1 MANQPKIGLLFNHY
15 LIPLEYG
22 FANGMQKEY
31 NRAEDGT
38 VLSEKHTFNIRGAIV
53 ARGDTSY
60 DRYKNLV
67 IELNQQ
73 FINIDLE
80 AGLVDRL
87 YSLRG
92 GPLKLG
98 EIVVDEVDFSLYTID
113 PNTIS
118 LQYKYAQLINVA
130 IAEAPEDTAG
140 THFQEITMSFEAII
154 GPADNDQPFYESA
167 ANYRLKSASEN
178 FEIKKEE
185 DKISYFVFDTAQ
197 PNGSG
202 KILADKS
209 NPYYSYTITHTLSAQ
224 GMPVYFKHNSSLAN
238 RYTSSDLR
246 TPVATENRLDA
257 ASEAFY
263 EAYKYVNAKKK
274 DTLIGAIVNTDA
286 FGRSYLGGTSFIPVG
301 WTIGGD
307 TSDGSDPVVIR
318 ERLIARPP
326 GSEGSDAATGTI
338 NEVNQVS
345 GIISNILY
353 QSGAYKEY
361 NVVRTSTADT
371 MGGSYSL
378 TTTYFYSRNPAT
390 IEINGSYEKSEDGND
405 SIRVNGT
412 ITGLDSNGVVSDK
425 SNKHKNARQVLD
437 QICKHGL
444 MSDDSNEIVSHEPS
458 FTNKTR
464 ELNLNFNDVISDKV
478 KKTYIDEQ
486 NLKSPSA
493 NDTKAGIDTYK
504 FQLGTGNASSSVPA
518 GINGTGVSS
527 KVLSPWGV
535 GTNIFRF
542 ANEIFEDNKYSSFY
556 EDNMVMDVRPISTS
570 ITENKTAG
578 TIQFDA
584 TYKAIP
590 FELRK
595 LKLALPDC
603 IAVTISIQDDNK
615 FRRFNSDNDRT
626 SSGIRT
632 AHIVPVMILG
642 RTQGPILQSMATT
655 KQSERKVQLE
665 ATLDISQR
673 YPSNDECIEK
683 GIEAILMYAPS
694 GLPTSPM
701 HQKSYL
707 TELTDSWDWA
717 NGKLTINAGWTY
729 TQ

>member
-38 VLSEKHTFNIRGAIV
+38 VLSEKHTFNIRGTIV
-53 ARGDTSY
+53 SEGSTAY
-60 DRYKNLV
+60 ERYKYLV
-67 IELNQQ
+67 ATLNQQ
-73 FINIDLE
+73 FINIDKE

-87 YSLRG
+87 LSLRG

-98 EIVVDEVDFSLYTID
+98 EITLAEGSFSNYTVGPD
-113 PNTIS
+113 NVS
-118 LQYKYAQLINVA
+118 LQYKYAQLINVN

-140 THFQEITMSFEAII
+140 THFQEITMSFESIV
-154 GPADNDQPFYESA
+154 GPEDDQDLF
-167 ANYRLKSASEN
+167 NLNQYRIKSATEN

-185 DKISYFVFDTAQ
+185 DKISYFAFDTELAG
-197 PNGSG
+197 GSG
-202 KILADKS
+202 KIVGDKN

-224 GMPVYFKHNSSLAN
+224 GLPYYYDKDASYAN
-238 RYTSSDLR
+238 RYTSEQIQ
-246 TPVATENRLDA
+246 TPTGPTNRERA
-257 ASEAFY
+257 SSEAFN
-263 EAYKYVNAKKK
+263 EAYRYVYSKKK
-274 DTLIGAIVNTDA
+274 DTLIGAVINTDA
-286 FGRSYLGGTSFIPVG
+286 FGRSYLGGNSFIPVG
-301 WTIGGD
+301 WTIGDVSTGAD
-307 TSDGSDPVVIR
+307 ESKFTRSVEALFKNPYKSDG
-318 ERLIARPP
+318 
-326 GSEGSDAATGTI
+326 ATAGTI
-338 NEVNQVS
+338 NEVDQVS
-345 GIISNILY
+345 GIMSKLLY
-353 QSGAYKEY
+353 QSGVYKEY
-361 NVVRTSTADT
+361 NVVRTSTADM

-412 ITGLDSNGVVSDK
+412 ITGLDSNGVTSDK
-425 SNKHKNARQVLD
+425 SNKYKNARLVLD

-444 MSDDSNEIVSHEPS
+444 MSDQSNEIVSHEPS

-464 ELNLNFNDVISDKV
+464 EINVNFNDIITDTDQTK
-478 KKTYIDEQ
+478 IDEQ
-486 NLKSPSA
+486 NLKTPSS

-504 FQLGTGNASSSVPA
+504 FALGVSGNSTSATPQ
-518 GINGTGVSS
+518 GINGTGVST

-542 ANEIFEDNKYSSFY
+542 ANQIFEDNKYSSFY
-556 EDNMVMDVRPISTS
+556 EDNMVMDVRPLSTS

-595 LKLALPDC
+595 LKLSLPDC
-603 IAVTISIQDDNK
+603 IAVTVSIQDDNK
-615 FRRFNSDNDRT
+615 FRKFKSDNDRT
-626 SSGIRT
+626 SSGVRI

-642 RTQGPILQSMATT
+642 RGQGPILQSMATT

-673 YPSNDECIEK
+673 YPSNDECIQK

-694 GLPTSPM
+694 GVKSYPM
-701 HQKSYL
+701 HEKSYL

>member
-53 ARGDTSY
+53 SEGSTAY
-60 DRYKNLV
+60 ERYKYLV
-67 IELNQQ
+67 ATLNQQ
-73 FINIDLE
+73 FINIDKE

-87 YSLRG
+87 LSLRG

-98 EIVVDEVDFSLYTID
+98 EITLTEGSFSNYTVGPD
-113 PNTIS
+113 NVS
-118 LQYKYAQLINVA
+118 LQYKYAQLINVN

-140 THFQEITMSFEAII
+140 THFQEITMSFESII
-154 GPADNDQPFYESA
+154 GPEDDADLFNLNQ
-167 ANYRLKSASEN
+167 YRIKSATEN

-185 DKISYFVFDTAQ
+185 DKISYFAFDTESAG
-197 PNGSG
+197 GSG
-202 KILADKS
+202 KIVGDKN

-224 GMPVYFKHNSSLAN
+224 GLPYYYDKSASYTN
-238 RYTSSDLR
+238 RYTSEQIQ
-246 TPVATENRLDA
+246 TPTGPTNRERA
-257 ASEAFY
+257 SSEAFN
-263 EAYKYVNAKKK
+263 EAYRYVYSKKK
-274 DTLIGAIVNTDA
+274 DTLIGTVINTDA
-286 FGRSYLGGTSFIPVG
+286 FGRSYLGGNSFIPVG
-301 WTIGGD
+301 WTIGD
-307 TSDGSDPVVIR
+307 ISTADSPSFSRSVETLFKNPYKSDG
-318 ERLIARPP
+318 
-326 GSEGSDAATGTI
+326 ATAGTI
-338 NEVNQVS
+338 NEIDQIS
-345 GIISNILY
+345 GIMSKLLY
-353 QSGAYKEY
+353 QSGVYKEY
-361 NVVRTSTADT
+361 NVVRTSTADM

-412 ITGLDSNGVVSDK
+412 ITGLDSNGVTSDK
-425 SNKHKNARQVLD
+425 SNKYKNARLVLD

-444 MSDDSNEIVSHEPS
+444 MSDQSNEIVSHAPS
-458 FTNKTR
+458 FTDKTR
-464 ELNLNFNDVISDKV
+464 EINVNFNDIITDTAQTK
-478 KKTYIDEQ
+478 IDEQ
-486 NLKSPSA
+486 NLLKSPSPG
-493 NDTKAGIDTYK
+493 DIIAGRQSYEIE
-504 FQLGTGNASSSVPA
+504 FGPGNISTPV
-518 GINGTGVSS
+518 GINGTGVST

-542 ANEIFEDNKYSSFY
+542 ANQIFEDNKYSSFY
-556 EDNMVMDVRPISTS
+556 EDNMVMDVRPVSTS

-595 LKLALPDC
+595 LKLSLPDC
-603 IAVTISIQDDNK
+603 IAVTVSIQDDNK
-615 FRRFNSDNDRT
+615 FRKFKSANDRT
-626 SSGIRT
+626 SSGVRI
-632 AHIVPVMILG
+632 AHIVPVMIVG
-642 RTQGPILQSMATT
+642 RGQGPILQSMATT

-673 YPSNDECIEK
+673 YPSNDECIQK

-694 GLPTSPM
+694 GVKTYPM
-701 HQKSYL
+701 HEKSYL

>member
-53 ARGDTSY
+53 SEGSTAY
-60 DRYKNLV
+60 ARYKYLV
-67 IELNQQ
+67 VTLNQQ
-73 FINIDLE
+73 FINIDKE

-87 YSLRG
+87 LSLRG

-98 EIVVDEVDFSLYTID
+98 EITLAEGSFSNYTVGPD
-113 PNTIS
+113 NVS
-118 LQYKYAQLINVA
+118 LQYKYAQLINVN

-154 GPADNDQPFYESA
+154 GPEDDADLFNLNQ
-167 ANYRLKSASEN
+167 YRIKSATEN

-185 DKISYFVFDTAQ
+185 DKISYFAFDTELAG
-197 PNGSG
+197 GSG
-202 KILADKS
+202 KIVADKN

-224 GMPVYFKHNSSLAN
+224 GLPYYYDKNATYAS
-238 RYTSSDLR
+238 RYTSENIK
-246 TPVATENRLDA
+246 TPTGPTDRERAS
-257 ASEAFY
+257 SEAFN

-274 DTLIGAIVNTDA
+274 DTLIGAVINTDA
-286 FGRSYLGGTSFIPVG
+286 FGRSYLGGNSFIPVG
-301 WTIGGD
+301 WTIGDVSTGAD
-307 TSDGSDPVVIR
+307 ESKFTRSVEALFKNPYKSDGST
-318 ERLIARPP
+318 A
-326 GSEGSDAATGTI
+326 GTV
-338 NEVNQVS
+338 NEVDQVS
-345 GIISNILY
+345 GIMSKLLY
-353 QSGAYKEY
+353 QSGVYKEY
-361 NVVRTSTADT
+361 NVVRTSTADM

-412 ITGLDSNGVVSDK
+412 ITGLDSNGVTSDK
-425 SNKHKNARQVLD
+425 SNKYKNARLVLD

-444 MSDDSNEIVSHEPS
+444 MSDQSNEIVSHEPS
-458 FTNKTR
+458 FTDKTR
-464 ELNLNFNDVISDKV
+464 ELNLNFNDVITDRV
-478 KKTYIDEQ
+478 TKTYIDEQ
-486 NLKSPSA
+486 KLKTPSA

-518 GINGTGVSS
+518 GINGTGVST

-542 ANEIFEDNKYSSFY
+542 ANQIFEDNKYSSFY

-570 ITENKTAG
+570 ITENKTVG

-595 LKLALPDC
+595 LKLAIPDC
-603 IAVTISIQDDNK
+603 LAVTISIQDDNK
-615 FRRFNSDNDRT
+615 FRRFKSTNDRT
-626 SSGIRT
+626 SSGVRV

-642 RTQGPILQSMATT
+642 RGQGPILQSMATT

-665 ATLDISQR
+665 ATLDVSQR

-694 GLPTSPM
+694 GVPGYPM
-701 HQKSYL
+701 HDRSYL

>member
-53 ARGDTSY
+53 SEGSTAY
-60 DRYKNLV
+60 ERYKYLV
-67 IELNQQ
+67 ATLNQQ
-73 FINIDLE
+73 FINIDKE

-87 YSLRG
+87 LSLRG

-98 EIVVDEVDFSLYTID
+98 EITLAEGSFSNYTVGPD
-113 PNTIS
+113 NVS
-118 LQYKYAQLINVA
+118 LQYKYAQLINVN

-140 THFQEITMSFEAII
+140 THFQEITMSFESIV
-154 GPADNDQPFYESA
+154 GPEDDQDLF
-167 ANYRLKSASEN
+167 NLNQYRIKSATEN

-185 DKISYFVFDTAQ
+185 DKISYFAFDTELAG
-197 PNGSG
+197 GSG
-202 KILADKS
+202 KIVGDKN

-224 GMPVYFKHNSSLAN
+224 GLPYYYDKDASYAN
-238 RYTSSDLR
+238 RYTSEQIQ
-246 TPVATENRLDA
+246 TPTGPTNRERA
-257 ASEAFY
+257 SSEAFN
-263 EAYKYVNAKKK
+263 EAYRYVYSKKK
-274 DTLIGAIVNTDA
+274 DTLIGAVINTDA
-286 FGRSYLGGTSFIPVG
+286 FGRSYLGGNSFIPVG
-301 WTIGGD
+301 WTIGDVSTGAD
-307 TSDGSDPVVIR
+307 ESKFTRSVEALFKNPYKSDG
-318 ERLIARPP
+318 
-326 GSEGSDAATGTI
+326 ATAGTI
-338 NEVNQVS
+338 TEVDQVS
-345 GIISNILY
+345 GIMSKLLY
-353 QSGAYKEY
+353 QSGVYKEY
-361 NVVRTSTADT
+361 NVVRTSTADM

-412 ITGLDSNGVVSDK
+412 ITGLDSNGVTSDK
-425 SNKHKNARQVLD
+425 SNKYKNARLVLD

-444 MSDDSNEIVSHEPS
+444 MSDQSNEIVSHEPS

-464 ELNLNFNDVISDKV
+464 EINVNFNDIITDTDQTK
-478 KKTYIDEQ
+478 IDEQ
-486 NLKSPSA
+486 NLKTPSS

-504 FQLGTGNASSSVPA
+504 FALGVSGNSTSATPQ
-518 GINGTGVSS
+518 GINGTGVST

-542 ANEIFEDNKYSSFY
+542 ANQIFEDNKYSSFY
-556 EDNMVMDVRPISTS
+556 EDNMVMDVRPVSTS

-595 LKLALPDC
+595 LKLSLPDC
-603 IAVTISIQDDNK
+603 IAVTVSIQDDNK
-615 FRRFNSDNDRT
+615 FRKFKSDNDRT
-626 SSGIRT
+626 SSGVRI

-642 RTQGPILQSMATT
+642 RGQGPILQSMATT

-673 YPSNDECIEK
+673 YPSNDECIQK

-694 GLPTSPM
+694 GVKSYPM
-701 HQKSYL
+701 HEKSYL

>member
-53 ARGDTSY
+53 SEGSTAY
-60 DRYKNLV
+60 ERYKYLV
-67 IELNQQ
+67 ATLNQQ
-73 FINIDLE
+73 FINIDKE

-87 YSLRG
+87 LSLRG

-98 EIVVDEVDFSLYTID
+98 EITLAEGSFSNYTVGPD
-113 PNTIS
+113 NVS
-118 LQYKYAQLINVA
+118 LQYKYAQLINVN

-140 THFQEITMSFEAII
+140 THFQEITMSFESIV
-154 GPADNDQPFYESA
+154 GPEDDQDLF
-167 ANYRLKSASEN
+167 NLNQYRIKSATEN

-185 DKISYFVFDTAQ
+185 DKISYFAFDTELAG
-197 PNGSG
+197 GSG
-202 KILADKS
+202 KIVGDKN

-224 GMPVYFKHNSSLAN
+224 GLPYYYDKDASYAN
-238 RYTSSDLR
+238 RYTSEQIQ
-246 TPVATENRLDA
+246 TPTGPTNRERA
-257 ASEAFY
+257 SSEAFN
-263 EAYKYVNAKKK
+263 EAYRYVYSKKK
-274 DTLIGAIVNTDA
+274 DTLIGAVINTDA
-286 FGRSYLGGTSFIPVG
+286 FGRSYLGGNSFIPVG
-301 WTIGGD
+301 WTIGDVSTGAD
-307 TSDGSDPVVIR
+307 ESKFTRSVEALFKNPYKSDG
-318 ERLIARPP
+318 
-326 GSEGSDAATGTI
+326 ATAGTI
-338 NEVNQVS
+338 NEVDQVS
-345 GIISNILY
+345 GIMSKLLY
-353 QSGAYKEY
+353 QSGVYKEY
-361 NVVRTSTADT
+361 NVVRTSTADM

-412 ITGLDSNGVVSDK
+412 ITGLDSNGVTSDK
-425 SNKHKNARQVLD
+425 SNKYKNARLVLD

-444 MSDDSNEIVSHEPS
+444 MSDQSNEIVSHEPS

-464 ELNLNFNDVISDKV
+464 EINVNFNDIITDTDQTK
-478 KKTYIDEQ
+478 IDEQ
-486 NLKSPSA
+486 NLKTPSS

-504 FQLGTGNASSSVPA
+504 FALGVSGNSTSATPQ
-518 GINGTGVSS
+518 GINGTGVST

-542 ANEIFEDNKYSSFY
+542 ANQIFEDNKYSSFY
-556 EDNMVMDVRPISTS
+556 EDNMVMDVRPVSTS

-595 LKLALPDC
+595 LKLSLPDC
-603 IAVTISIQDDNK
+603 IAVTVSIQDDNK
-615 FRRFNSDNDRT
+615 FRKFKSDNDRT
-626 SSGIRT
+626 SSGVRI

-642 RTQGPILQSMATT
+642 RGQGPILQSMATT

-673 YPSNDECIEK
+673 YPSNDECIQK

-694 GLPTSPM
+694 GVKSYPM
-701 HQKSYL
+701 HEKSYL

>member
-1 MANQPKIGLLFNHY
+1 MANQPRIGLLFNHY

-53 ARGDTSY
+53 SEGDTAY
-60 DRYKNLV
+60 QRYKYLV
-67 IELNQQ
+67 TELNQQ
-73 FINIDLE
+73 FINIDKE
-80 AGLVDRL
+80 ASLVDRL
-87 YSLRG
+87 LNLRG

-98 EIVVDEVDFSLYTID
+98 EITLDEGSFKNYTID
-113 PNTIS
+113 PLKVS
-118 LQYKYAQLINVA
+118 LQYKYAQLININ

-140 THFQEITMSFEAII
+140 THFQEITMSFESII
-154 GPADNDQPFYESA
+154 GPEDDADLFNLNE
-167 ANYRLKSASEN
+167 YRIKSATEN

-185 DKISYFVFDTAQ
+185 DKISYFVFDTEK
-197 PNGSG
+197 PGGSG
-202 KILADKS
+202 KIVADKN

-224 GMPVYFKHNSSLAN
+224 GLPYYYDKSASYNN
-238 RYTSSDLR
+238 RYTSENIK
-246 TPVATENRLDA
+246 TPTSSTDRERAS
-257 ASEAFY
+257 SEAFN
-263 EAYKYVNAKKK
+263 EAYKYVNSKKK
-274 DTLIGAIVNTDA
+274 DTLIGAVINTDA
-286 FGRSYLGGTSFIPVG
+286 FGRSYLGGNSFLPVG
-301 WTIGGD
+301 WTIGDISTGD
-307 TSDGSDPVVIR
+307 SSSFSRSIDALIKKPPGATASDGN
-318 ERLIARPP
+318 
-326 GSEGSDAATGTI
+326 TGTI
-338 NEVNQVS
+338 NEINQVS
-345 GIISNILY
+345 GVISNILY

-361 NVVRTSTADT
+361 NVVRTSTVDI

-412 ITGLDSNGVVSDK
+412 ITGLDSNGVVSDR
-425 SNKHKNARQVLD
+425 SNKYKNARLVLD

-458 FTNKTR
+458 FTDKTR
-464 ELNLNFNDVISDKV
+464 ELNLNFNDVISDTAT
-478 KKTYIDEQ
+478 KTKIDEQ
-486 NLKSPSA
+486 NLKTLSA
-493 NDTKAGIDTYK
+493 NDIKAGLETYK
-504 FQLGTGNASSSVPA
+504 FEIGSGTTSKPA
-518 GINGTGVSS
+518 GVSATGISS
-527 KVLSPWGV
+527 KVLSPWGI

-542 ANEIFEDNKYSSFY
+542 ANQIFEDNKYSSFY
-556 EDNMVMDVRPISTS
+556 EDNMVMDVRPVSTS
-570 ITENKTAG
+570 ITENKTVG

-595 LKLALPDC
+595 LKLFIPDC
-603 IAVTISIQDDNK
+603 IAVTVSIQDDNK
-615 FRRFNSDNDRT
+615 FRRFKSDNDRT
-626 SSGIRT
+626 SSGIRI

-673 YPSNDECIEK
+673 YPSNDECIQK
-683 GIEAILMYAPS
+683 GIEAVLMYAPS
-694 GLPTSPM
+694 GLPTTPM